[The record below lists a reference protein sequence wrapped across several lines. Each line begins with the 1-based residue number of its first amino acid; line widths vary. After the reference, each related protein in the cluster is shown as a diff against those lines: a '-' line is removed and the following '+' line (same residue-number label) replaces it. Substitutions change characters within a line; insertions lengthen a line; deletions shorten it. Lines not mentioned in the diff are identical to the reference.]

1 MILSLLKTSRKPFT
15 KTSRKGMQTTW
26 RRPNLASA
34 LDARFKTLPFMSDD
48 DRRVVDEAVAIAENQ
63 HQVIQYSN

>member
-1 MILSLLKTSRKPFT
+1 MEKTKLR
-15 KTSRKGMQTTW
+15 M
-26 RRPNLASA
+26 ASA

-48 DRRVVDEAVAIAENQ
+48 DRRVVDEAVAIVENQ